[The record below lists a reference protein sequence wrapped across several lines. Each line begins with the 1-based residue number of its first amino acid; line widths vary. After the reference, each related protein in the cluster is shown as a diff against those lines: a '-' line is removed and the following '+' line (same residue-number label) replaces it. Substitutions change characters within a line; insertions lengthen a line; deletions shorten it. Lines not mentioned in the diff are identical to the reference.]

1 MKVIYSGT
9 CALFKS
15 IQQRLTILLPVG
27 KILQD
32 DKTVESYNIQE
43 KDFLV
48 CLPSKVRNGH
58 SLCFTGPN

>member
-1 MKVIYSGT
+1 MPW
-9 CALFKS
+9 
-15 IQQRLTILLPVG
+15 LTLAFFLIVG

-48 CLPSKVRNGH
+48 CLPSKV
-58 SLCFTGPN
+58 

>member
-1 MKVIYSGT
+1 MIEANISY
-9 CALFKS
+9 L
-15 IQQRLTILLPVG
+15 VG

-48 CLPSKVRNGH
+48 CLPSKVGFFLTHKAQPLLAR
-58 SLCFTGPN
+58 L

>member
-1 MKVIYSGT
+1 MSNPRFFFF
-9 CALFKS
+9 LF
-15 IQQRLTILLPVG
+15 VG

-48 CLPSKVRNGH
+48 CLPSKVWDKPR
-58 SLCFTGPN
+58 L